1 MQFIY
6 IWPHCYHLLLPEYCI
21 KQFII
26 SSEIK
31 LFGYNFVDMQHNY
44 EFSWFLLSQGH
55 GAPRGM
61 VPLRNLKIVCSGARE
76 RNTKVILT

>member
-6 IWPHCYHLLLPEYCI
+6 IWPHCDHLLLPEYCI
-21 KQFII
+21 KQFIL

-44 EFSWFLLSQGH
+44 EFSWFLLSKVGALRVPGASCSQGH
-55 GAPRGM
+55 GASEKFKNS
-61 VPLRNLKIVCSGARE
+61 L
-76 RNTKVILT
+76 